1 MAKIL
6 DVSHHQTPE
15 MFNWTALKK
24 EIDGLIIRVQFGS
37 NLVDKQYKR
46 FISKAKEYNIPFGLY
61 AFGMFVS
68 VNDAR
73 VEAKDFLSRGDK
85 DAKFW
90 VLDVEKETISA
101 CGTKNLAEA
110 SQAFIDTLKA
120 SGKKTGFYYEHQYI
134 GKYGLDNVKAD
145 FRWIPRYGSNNGAK
159 QTNYKP
165 KISCHLWQYTSVGL
179 AGNGKPVDLSDLNG
193 DKPISYFFGSTS
205 NAIRATVQD
214 VAPLMPKPQFKSQ
227 KPIRLWKT
235 GTPIQVRKYNKYW
248 YQTKVKQNGKWVTGY
263 IYHGFLRNV
272 KAIKG
277 TDKYSAT
284 IQAFAIFWDNENLNG
299 GEILTYMPGTK
310 LSHYPERI
318 GLKSAWFSK
327 QKKMFYTANYMLK

>member
-1 MAKIL
+1 MAYQIEKKLISGLPKTKLKAKNFIVAHETSNPNSTIDNEVAYMSRNWQNAFVTHFVGGGGRVVQIAPTGYASWGCGSKGNAYAYAQVELCRAKDKATFQKDYAAYCQLLVNLAKEAGIPITL
-6 DVSHHQTPE
+6 DSGSGVGNRGIKSHDWIRAKLGGTTHTDPYGY
-15 MFNWTALKK
+15 LKQW
-24 EIDGLIIRVQFGS
+24 G
-37 NLVDKQYKR
+37 
-46 FISKAKEYNIPFGLY
+46 ISKAQFE
-61 AFGMFVS
+61 
-68 VNDAR
+68 
-73 VEAKDFLSRGDK
+73 KDLM
-85 DAKFW
+85 A
-90 VLDVEKETISA
+90 
-101 CGTKNLAEA
+101 A
-110 SQAFIDTLKA
+110 SK
-120 SGKKTGFYYEHQYI
+120 
-134 GKYGLDNVKAD
+134 
-145 FRWIPRYGSNNGAK
+145 
-159 QTNYKP
+159 
-165 KISCHLWQYTSVGL
+165 
-179 AGNGKPVDLSDLNG
+179 
-193 DKPISYFFGSTS
+193 GSTGNP

-327 QKKMFYTANYMLK
+327 QKKMFYTANYWLK